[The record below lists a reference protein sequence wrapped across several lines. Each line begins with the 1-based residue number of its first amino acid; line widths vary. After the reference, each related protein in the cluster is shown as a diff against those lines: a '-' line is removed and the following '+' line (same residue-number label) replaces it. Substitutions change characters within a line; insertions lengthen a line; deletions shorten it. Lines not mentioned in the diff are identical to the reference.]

1 MARENP
7 NMWRCGHHY
16 PIDVTSVGTG
26 KRARCLGCG
35 ACGPVRAAGEEAML
49 ALRAEAHYREKLGPN
64 PPVHYSPECVE
75 G

>member
-7 NMWRCGHHY
+7 NMWRCGHHC
-16 PIDVTSVGTG
+16 PIEVSPTVGG

-35 ACGPVRAAGEEAML
+35 ACGPLREGTEEAML

-64 PPVHYSPECVE
+64 PPVHYSPVCVE
-75 G
+75 